1 MTTSTD
7 AVTIDRSH
15 CGPPHSG
22 NGGWVSGLLAEH
34 VLRGDDTA
42 QRAVTV
48 RLSSPPPLERPLTV
62 ERQGSVTLLLDG
74 THQIASGATASAPE
88 IDLPTP
94 ATAAEAAEAETRYEG
109 LSGHPFPT
117 CFSCGPDRDPSDALC
132 LRPGPLADGSE
143 RYAARWAPFDS
154 SVPLVWA
161 ALDCP
166 GGWSAGI
173 AGRPMV
179 LGSMTAVVHALPEVD
194 VEHVVTSWPLRS
206 EGRKH
211 FSASMLHSP
220 SGELL
225 ALATAIWIAVEP
237 ESVRPID
244 HPDTHGRKDA
254 S

>member
-1 MTTSTD
+1 MDDST
-7 AVTIDRSH
+7 ATLTIDRSH

-22 NGGWVSGLLAEH
+22 NGGWVSGSLAEH
-34 VLRGDDTA
+34 VLAADVDG
-42 QRAVTV
+42 QAVTV
-48 RLSSPPPLERPLTV
+48 RLSAPPPLDRPLRV
-62 ERQGSVTLLLDG
+62 EQQGPVTLLMDG
-74 THQIASGATASAPE
+74 THQVASAAAAAVPE
-88 IDLPTP
+88 LPLP
-94 ATAAEAAEAETRYEG
+94 APASAAEAAEAETRYEG
-109 LSGHPFPT
+109 LADHPFPT
-117 CFSCGPDRDPSDALC
+117 CFSCGTEREPQDALC
-132 LRPGPLADGSE
+132 LRPGPLADGTE
-143 RYAARWAPFDS
+143 RYAARWTPFDS

-179 LGSMTAVVHALPEVD
+179 LGSMTAVVHALPETG

-211 FSASMLHSP
+211 FSGSMLHSP
-220 SGELL
+220 TGELL
-225 ALATAIWIAVEP
+225 ALATAIWIAVDP

-244 HPDTHGRKDA
+244 HPESHKRKDR